1 MAPRKNRSSPASL
14 AKITRPRFTDVF
26 LRKRL
31 FRLLD
36 DRRRPVIWISAPPG
50 AGKTTLVSS
59 YLAERD
65 IPHLWYRLD
74 PGDGDAATFFHYL
87 GLAASNA
94 VPRRLERLPHLTAE
108 YLAGVPVFA
117 RRYFEALA
125 SQIEPPFALVFDNYQ
140 DVSAGAALHA
150 ALREGIGALPQGF
163 TTIVQS
169 RTSPPPELARL
180 LVNDPLALIG
190 WEDVQLTLEEVKG
203 IERLRRRKRAAVESH
218 QELYRKTRGWAAG
231 LVLLLEQDKADR
243 PAETLPG
250 VSPQVLFDY
259 FAGEIF
265 ARVDAE
271 TQSVLL
277 ASALV
282 PTMTAQ
288 IVAQLTGSPEA
299 GELLGKMHRNNY
311 FTLRHS
317 QAEAAYEYHPL
328 FREFLLSRARLA
340 LAPGRLNALQRKA
353 AALLEADGQIENAAA
368 LLQAAG
374 DWQGLARLTAR
385 HARSFI
391 AHGRSQVVEGW
402 LSDLPAEVRT
412 TDAWL
417 AYWHGI
423 CRLAFSPPEA
433 RTHFEQAYARWT
445 AGGDLTGRCLAWCAL
460 VDSFVFEWG
469 NFKPLEHW
477 IAEME
482 ELLRGEAAFADR
494 EVEAQVAC
502 GMFLALMYVQPQH
515 PDMPRWEQR
524 VRQIILHGD
533 DSQLQAKIG
542 NHLLIYYTWWIGDLA
557 KAELLVSSLR
567 KKIQRSGVA
576 PLVEITWYT
585 MAAAY
590 YWMSAANAE
599 CIACV
604 DRGLETGAASGVH
617 TWDMLLCSQGV
628 FGSLSSGETEPA
640 ARYLGRMEGLL
651 NTSRP
656 MDTAMYYY
664 LSAWYRLAQNDP
676 AAAREFARTA
686 VNMAEAA
693 GARFPAAV
701 MRNDLG
707 RVLFHLGDADA
718 ARTEV
723 ARARAEGRAMNAQ
736 TIEYLT
742 FIVEAEAAMESG
754 DDRACLESLRRA
766 LSVGK
771 AQQFQN
777 HTWWS
782 SSSMARLYAKAL
794 AGGIEE
800 PYVAGVIRQR
810 RLAPPDGAQAP
821 DNWPWPLRIHTLG
834 RFAVLKNGEP
844 MSFTGKAPRKPL
856 ELLKALIALGG
867 SDVNQGALTDAL
879 WPDLEGDKAQRAFE
893 TALHRLRKLLAD
905 EALIVLK
912 DGRLTLEARYVWVDS
927 WALERALQV
936 LERDLSTPGCP
947 AAALDGLEQHLQAL
961 YAGHFLAA
969 ESGSWALAQRER
981 LRSRFL
987 QGLEQ
992 LGRRHEA
999 RSDWTRAVRCYR
1011 RGLEVEP
1018 LAEGLYYRL
1027 MCCYRSLGQPA
1038 EALAVYHRCRQ
1049 TLRSILGIA
1058 PSRDIEALRAA
1069 LAASAAPPNR

>member
-1 MAPRKNRSSPASL
+1 
-14 AKITRPRFTDVF
+14 
-26 LRKRL
+26 
-31 FRLLD
+31 
-36 DRRRPVIWISAPPG
+36 
-50 AGKTTLVSS
+50 
-59 YLAERD
+59 
-65 IPHLWYRLD
+65 
-74 PGDGDAATFFHYL
+74 
-87 GLAASNA
+87 
-94 VPRRLERLPHLTAE
+94 
-108 YLAGVPVFA
+108 
-117 RRYFEALA
+117 
-125 SQIEPPFALVFDNYQ
+125 
-140 DVSAGAALHA
+140 
-150 ALREGIGALPQGF
+150 
-163 TTIVQS
+163 
-169 RTSPPPELARL
+169 
-180 LVNDPLALIG
+180 
-190 WEDVQLTLEEVKG
+190 
-203 IERLRRRKRAAVESH
+203 
-218 QELYRKTRGWAAG
+218 
-231 LVLLLEQDKADR
+231 
-243 PAETLPG
+243 
-250 VSPQVLFDY
+250 
-259 FAGEIF
+259 
-265 ARVDAE
+265 
-271 TQSVLL
+271 
-277 ASALV
+277 
-282 PTMTAQ
+282 
-288 IVAQLTGSPEA
+288 
-299 GELLGKMHRNNY
+299 
-311 FTLRHS
+311 
-317 QAEAAYEYHPL
+317 
-328 FREFLLSRARLA
+328 
-340 LAPGRLNALQRKA
+340 
-353 AALLEADGQIENAAA
+353 
-368 LLQAAG
+368 
-374 DWQGLARLTAR
+374 
-385 HARSFI
+385 
-391 AHGRSQVVEGW
+391 
-402 LSDLPAEVRT
+402 
-412 TDAWL
+412 
-417 AYWHGI
+417 
-423 CRLAFSPPEA
+423 
-433 RTHFEQAYARWT
+433 
-445 AGGDLTGRCLAWCAL
+445 
-460 VDSFVFEWG
+460 
-469 NFKPLEHW
+469 
-477 IAEME
+477 
-482 ELLRGEAAFADR
+482 
-494 EVEAQVAC
+494 
-502 GMFLALMYVQPQH
+502 
-515 PDMPRWEQR
+515 
-524 VRQIILHGD
+524 
-533 DSQLQAKIG
+533 
-542 NHLLIYYTWWIGDLA
+542 
-557 KAELLVSSLR
+557 
-567 KKIQRSGVA
+567 
-576 PLVEITWYT
+576 
-585 MAAAY
+585 
-590 YWMSAANAE
+590 
-599 CIACV
+599 
-604 DRGLETGAASGVH
+604 
-617 TWDMLLCSQGV
+617 
-628 FGSLSSGETEPA
+628 
-640 ARYLGRMEGLL
+640 
-651 NTSRP
+651 
-656 MDTAMYYY
+656 
-664 LSAWYRLAQNDP
+664 
-676 AAAREFARTA
+676 
-686 VNMAEAA
+686 
-693 GARFPAAV
+693 

-810 RLAPPDGAQAP
+810 RLAPPDGARAP

-844 MSFTGKAPRKPL
+844 MSFAGKAPRKPL

-947 AAALDGLEQHLQAL
+947 AAALDGLEQRLQAL

-1027 MCCYRSLGQPA
+1027 MCCYRSLDQPA